1 MVKQSLSVLIL
12 FTFIFLTIQTI
23 LISASNSDVSDSPS
37 MINGTLDLR
46 NESISEI
53 GPVLLDGEWRFFWDE
68 FLSSD
73 EMSEDSG
80 LIVGVPNHWNA
91 YSFDE
96 QPIDQYG
103 YATYSMTLLLND
115 ADVDE
120 ILSLYVHGI
129 ASAYDMWVDQE
140 LVASVGKPAT
150 NHQDMIPGNLPQTIT
165 FKPQTNEVEV
175 TLHVSNFHQRKSG
188 LWESIS
194 FGTAGQ
200 MRQQRE
206 NSVVLQFF
214 LVGCM
219 FMIGCYHFAMYL
231 QRHKH
236 KSALYL
242 AITCFSVAV
251 RTLFLRNNL
260 FIQLFPKVNWEIATT
275 IEYLV
280 ALIAL
285 IFFLLFLR
293 EGLSVTIP
301 QKINRLF
308 VVLLISYSV
317 FVLVTPPHIFTN
329 TFTIFQTLVMVIV
342 MTVIIFSI
350 RNAIR
355 RKEGAMLD
363 LLALVVLSAS
373 IMNDFFYY
381 SQQVSTAEF
390 VSIGLFFYLLIQSIH
405 LSRKFSRSFDQVEKL
420 SLELQTL
427 NHSLE
432 GKVEQR
438 TNELKEANANLKKM
452 EKARRRLFANV
463 SHELNTPLTFIQANI
478 KAMMDGL
485 IPRDESKHLRSV
497 YEDTRVMAH
506 MINDL
511 QTLSKLDAGK
521 VDFSYQSIEMRDYFT
536 SLVEKERAHFERKG
550 LTLDYIE
557 TLPPSYKAVFAKID
571 PVRMEQVVVNLLVNA
586 KKHTPSENRITLK
599 LDLGQSSQVQ
609 QLKVSVIDTGVGI
622 ADKDL
627 PYVFDRFYKAKKNG
641 SELRTGGGLGL
652 SIVKEF
658 VEVHGGSV
666 GVASQLGKGTTFF
679 FTLPIDEVYREELS

>member
-1 MVKQSLSVLIL
+1 MVKQGLCVIIL
-12 FTFIFLTIQTI
+12 YMLIFLTIQTI
-23 LISASNSDVSDSPS
+23 DISARDSESSDLSS
-37 MINGTLDLR
+37 INNGALDLR
-46 NESISEI
+46 NESISDI
-53 GPVLLDGEWRFFWDE
+53 GPISLDGEWRFFWNE
-68 FLSSD
+68 FLSSED
-73 EMSEDSG
+73 MAKDSG
-80 LIVGVPNHWNA
+80 QIVEVPNHWNT

-103 YATYSMTLLLND
+103 YATYSTTLLLNE
-115 ADVDE
+115 ADVDQ
-120 ILSLYVHGI
+120 IFSLYVHGI
-129 ASAYDMWVDQE
+129 ASAYDLWVDRE

-150 NHQDMIPGNLPQTIT
+150 NYRDMIPGNLPQTVS

-175 TLHVSNFHQRKSG
+175 IIHVSNFNQRKAG

-194 FGTAGQ
+194 FGTDDQ
-200 MRQQRE
+200 IRE
-206 NSVVLQFF
+206 KRESSVVLQVF

-363 LLALVVLSAS
+363 LLALVILSAS

-452 EKARRRLFANV
+452 KKARRRLFANV

-521 VDFSYQSIEMRDYFT
+521 VDFSYQSIEMRDYFS
-536 SLVEKERAHFERKG
+536 SLVEKERAYFERKG

-586 KKHTPSENRITLK
+586 KKHTPSENRVTLK
-599 LDLGQSSQVQ
+599 LELGQSSQVQ

-627 PYVFDRFYKAKKNG
+627 PYVFDRFYKAKNNG
-641 SELRTGGGLGL
+641 SEHRTGGGLGL

>member
-1 MVKQSLSVLIL
+1 M
-12 FTFIFLTIQTI
+12 
-23 LISASNSDVSDSPS
+23 ISASNSDVSDSPS

-80 LIVGVPNHWNA
+80 LIVDVPNHWNA

-115 ADVDE
+115 ADVDQ

-129 ASAYDMWVDQE
+129 ATAYDLWVDHE

-150 NHQDMIPGNLPQTIT
+150 NTQDTIPGNLPQTVT
-165 FKPQTNEVEV
+165 FKPQTNEVEI
-175 TLHVSNFHQRKSG
+175 LIHVSNFHQRKAG
-188 LWESIS
+188 VWESIG

-200 MRQQRE
+200 MRQERE
-206 NSVVLQFF
+206 NSVLLQVF

-293 EGLSVTIP
+293 AGLSVTIP

-355 RKEGAMLD
+355 RKEGAKIGR
-363 LLALVVLSAS
+363 AS
-373 IMNDFFYY
+373 CR
-381 SQQVSTAEF
+381 E
-390 VSIGLFFYLLIQSIH
+390 
-405 LSRKFSRSFDQVEKL
+405 
-420 SLELQTL
+420 
-427 NHSLE
+427 
-432 GKVEQR
+432 
-438 TNELKEANANLKKM
+438 
-452 EKARRRLFANV
+452 RR
-463 SHELNTPLTFIQANI
+463 
-478 KAMMDGL
+478 
-485 IPRDESKHLRSV
+485 
-497 YEDTRVMAH
+497 
-506 MINDL
+506 
-511 QTLSKLDAGK
+511 
-521 VDFSYQSIEMRDYFT
+521 
-536 SLVEKERAHFERKG
+536 
-550 LTLDYIE
+550 
-557 TLPPSYKAVFAKID
+557 
-571 PVRMEQVVVNLLVNA
+571 
-586 KKHTPSENRITLK
+586 
-599 LDLGQSSQVQ
+599 
-609 QLKVSVIDTGVGI
+609 
-622 ADKDL
+622 
-627 PYVFDRFYKAKKNG
+627 
-641 SELRTGGGLGL
+641 
-652 SIVKEF
+652 
-658 VEVHGGSV
+658 EV
-666 GVASQLGKGTTFF
+666 
-679 FTLPIDEVYREELS
+679 